1 MPTKFQTNKQ
11 VSESYKEFRFS
22 FRVRTS
28 VCLSAALRWRKH
40 AEAWT
45 LNFSKHLKTSAHLLE
60 FYDIQMISPKRISK
74 SLSAFGLL
82 LISAVAIAAQN
93 PQATPPPTQPT
104 EVQQQNTPP
113 QQQQPTQ
120 PGQTTRTQTQTQQ
133 TQTQQNQQNPPNP
146 NSPPNQV
153 PAQNQTQT
161 QQTQTQTTTTTNP
174 AAPTTQP
181 TQNVGTT
188 GIAPATLP
196 DDPPPVAPDFQAP
209 IRPLPSAERV
219 GVDVS
224 DQLPLSLQEAITLA
238 LQNNNDIDSTKIGVQ
253 IAEFELRAARG
264 VYDPVILSEN
274 YYERRTTPTASTIGG
289 ATGSGSV
296 TQSSFVNGLNVTG
309 FSPYAG
315 GLYQADFSGSRTTT
329 NNQNATLN
337 PQFPSVLTFTYT
349 QPLWRGLRFD
359 NNRRT
364 IEIAR
369 KNLSLTDAQFRQRAV
384 EVIAQVES
392 AYWDLI
398 FSLRNLQVQID
409 AVKQA
414 RTQLESNQRLVAKGV
429 LAPID
434 IIAANTQITTFEQNV
449 YTAQESVT
457 TAENTLKTLM
467 LPDRTD
473 AIWKRALVPV
483 SSVEVEIPRVS
494 LETAVADALA
504 NRQELA
510 QLKTN
515 SEINQI
521 NERYFRDQTKPQI
534 DLVGSYTANGLAG
547 TVVPRSANTTNSAL
561 TTRVNE
567 LSVLNGLPILP
578 TTTTTATVPPNL
590 VGGYFKSLS
599 NLATADYPTYRVGVT
614 VSLPF
619 RNRTAKANLGRTLV
633 EADQIKNQKAQQEQT
648 IESDVRN
655 ALQALRSSEARLQ
668 AALATRQSAEQLYE
682 SEQRQFRA
690 GTSTVFLVQ
699 QRQITLVTARGNELQ
714 AQTLLN
720 KAVSAFQRATGST
733 LSANSV
739 EITDKINDERF
750 KFRRPIEFGS
760 RIFSAKKNE

>member
-1 MPTKFQTNKQ
+1 MIYPTQI
-11 VSESYKEFRFS
+11 
-22 FRVRTS
+22 
-28 VCLSAALRWRKH
+28 L
-40 AEAWT
+40 
-45 LNFSKHLKTSAHLLE
+45 
-60 FYDIQMISPKRISK
+60 K
-74 SLSAFGLL
+74 SLGAAGFLFFATAA
-82 LISAVAIAAQN
+82 ISAQTPQN
-93 PQATPPPTQPT
+93 TPPPTPPT
-104 EVQQQNTPP
+104 EVQQQNPPP
-113 QQQQPTQ
+113 QQQPPTQ

-133 TQTQQNQQNPPNP
+133 TQPQNQANPQNQPTPL
-146 NSPPNQV
+146 NQT
-153 PAQNQTQT
+153 PAQNQTPTQT
-161 QQTQTQTTTTTNP
+161 QTQTQTTTTNP
-174 AAPTTQP
+174 AAATTQP
-181 TQNVGTT
+181 TQSVGTS
-188 GIAPATLP
+188 GGVAPAVLP
-196 DDPPPVAPDFQAP
+196 DDPPPVAPNFEAP

-224 DQLPLSLQEAITLA
+224 DQLPLSLPEAITLA
-238 LQNNNDIDSTKIGVQ
+238 LQNNNDIDSSRIGVQ
-253 IAEFELRAARG
+253 IAEFELRAVRG
-264 VYDPVILSEN
+264 VYDPVIVSEN

-289 ATGSGSV
+289 AAGNGSV
-296 TQSSFVNGLNVTG
+296 TQSSLVNGFNVTG
-309 FSPYAG
+309 FSPFAG

-329 NNQNATLN
+329 DNQNATLN
-337 PQFPSVLTFTYT
+337 PQFPSILTLTYT
-349 QPLWRGLRFD
+349 QPLWRGFRFD

-364 IEIAR
+364 IEIAK

-384 EVIAQVES
+384 ETIAQVET

-409 AVKQA
+409 AVRQA
-414 RTQLESNQRLVAKGV
+414 RTQLESNQRLVQKGA
-429 LAPID
+429 LAPIE
-434 IIAANTQITTFEQNV
+434 IVSANTQITTFEQNV

-457 TAENTLKTLM
+457 QAENVLKTLM
-467 LPDRTD
+467 LPDTAD

-483 SSVEVEIPRVS
+483 SSVEVEIPSVS
-494 LETAVADALA
+494 LETAIAAALT

-515 SEINQI
+515 SEINRI

-547 TVVPRSANTTNSAL
+547 TAVPRVANTTNSAL

-567 LSVLNGLPILP
+567 LSALNGLPPLP
-578 TTTTTATVPPNL
+578 TTTTTGTVTPNL

-614 VSLPF
+614 ISLPL
-619 RNRTAKANLGRTLV
+619 RNRTAKANLGRNLV
-633 EADQIKNQKAQQEQT
+633 EADQIKNQTAQQEQT

-668 AALATRQSAEQLYE
+668 AALATRLSAEQLYE
-682 SEQRQFRA
+682 SEQRLFRA

-720 KAVSAFQRATGST
+720 KAVSGFQRATGTT

-739 EITDKINDERF
+739 EITDKINDQRF
-750 KFRRPIEFGS
+750 KFNRQIDFGS
-760 RIFSAKKNE
+760 GIFRAKKDD

>member
-1 MPTKFQTNKQ
+1 MPTKFQIK
-11 VSESYKEFRFS
+11 K
-22 FRVRTS
+22 
-28 VCLSAALRWRKH
+28 
-40 AEAWT
+40 
-45 LNFSKHLKTSAHLLE
+45 
-60 FYDIQMISPKRISK
+60 FYVIQMIFQK
-74 SLSAFGLL
+74 SIKNSFGAFGLL
-82 LISAVAIAAQN
+82 LISAAAIAAQN

-113 QQQQPTQ
+113 QQTQPPQ

-133 TQTQQNQQNPPNP
+133 TQRQQNQQNQPNP
-146 NSPPNQV
+146 NSPSNQV
-153 PAQNQTQT
+153 PAQNQP
-161 QQTQTQTTTTTNP
+161 QTQTQTQTQPTTTTTTNP
-174 AAPTTQP
+174 ATPAVQP

-188 GIAPATLP
+188 GIAPAVMP

-209 IRPLPSAERV
+209 LRPLPSAERV
-219 GVDVS
+219 GVDAS

-289 ATGSGSV
+289 AAGSGSV
-296 TQSSFVNGLNVTG
+296 TQSSLVNGLNVTG

-315 GLYQADFSGSRTTT
+315 GFYQADFSGSRTTT

-337 PQFPSVLTFTYT
+337 PQFPSVLTLSYT

-434 IIAANTQITTFEQNV
+434 IISANTQITTFEQNV

-467 LPDRTD
+467 LPDRSD

-504 NRQELA
+504 NRQELS

-515 SEINQI
+515 SEINRI

-547 TVVPRSANTTNSAL
+547 VAVPRTANTTNSAL
-561 TTRVNE
+561 TTRINE

-599 NLATADYPTYRVGVT
+599 NLATADYPTYRVGVNI
-614 VSLPF
+614 SLPF
-619 RNRTAKANLGRTLV
+619 GNRTAKANLGRTLV
-633 EADQIKNQKAQQEQT
+633 EADQIKNQQAQQEQT

-750 KFRRPIEFGS
+750 KFRRPIDFGS
-760 RIFSAKKNE
+760 RIFSAKKDE

>member
-1 MPTKFQTNKQ
+1 MPTKFQINK
-11 VSESYKEFRFS
+11 
-22 FRVRTS
+22 
-28 VCLSAALRWRKH
+28 
-40 AEAWT
+40 
-45 LNFSKHLKTSAHLLE
+45 
-60 FYDIQMISPKRISK
+60 FYNIQMIFSISIK
-74 SLSAFGLL
+74 FSFGTFGLL
-82 LISAVAIAAQN
+82 FISVAIAAQN
-93 PQATPPPTQPT
+93 PQTTPPPTQPT

-113 QQQQPTQ
+113 QQRQPTQ

-133 TQTQQNQQNPPNP
+133 TPQNQTNPQNP

-161 QQTQTQTTTTTNP
+161 QTTQTTTTTNP
-174 AAPTTQP
+174 ATPTTQP

-188 GIAPATLP
+188 GIAPAVLP

-209 IRPLPSAERV
+209 ARPLPSAERV

-238 LQNNNDIDSTKIGVQ
+238 LQNNNDIDSAKIGVQ
-253 IAEFELRAARG
+253 IAEFELRGARG
-264 VYDPVILSEN
+264 VYDPVIQSEN

-289 ATGSGSV
+289 AAGSGSV
-296 TQSSFVNGLNVTG
+296 TQSNFVNGLNVTG

-337 PQFPSVLTFTYT
+337 PQFPSLLTLSYT

-364 IEIAR
+364 IEIAK

-414 RTQLESNQRLVAKGV
+414 RTQLESNQRLVSKGV

-457 TAENTLKTLM
+457 LAENTLKTLM

-494 LETAVADALA
+494 LEVAVADALA

-515 SEINQI
+515 SEINKI

-534 DLVGSYTANGLAG
+534 DLIGSYTANGLAG
-547 TVVPRSANTTNSAL
+547 VAVPRPANTTNSAL

-567 LSVLNGLPILP
+567 LSALNGLPILP
-578 TTTTTATVPPNL
+578 TSTTTATVPPNL

-619 RNRTAKANLGRTLV
+619 GNRTAKANLGRTLV
-633 EADQIKNQKAQQEQT
+633 EADQIKNQQAQQEQT

-655 ALQALRSSEARLQ
+655 ALQFLRSSEARLQ

-699 QRQITLVTARGNELQ
+699 QRQITLVTARGSELQ

-750 KFRRPIEFGS
+750 KFRRPIDFGS
-760 RIFSAKKNE
+760 RIFSAKK

>member
-1 MPTKFQTNKQ
+1 MIYLTQTLTSIGTAGFIFILATC
-11 VSESYKEFRFS
+11 VS
-22 FRVRTS
+22 
-28 VCLSAALRWRKH
+28 
-40 AEAWT
+40 
-45 LNFSKHLKTSAHLLE
+45 
-60 FYDIQMISPKRISK
+60 
-74 SLSAFGLL
+74 
-82 LISAVAIAAQN
+82 AQTT

-133 TQTQQNQQNPPNP
+133 TQQQRNQPNEVNRQTP
-146 NSPPNQV
+146 LNQT

-161 QQTQTQTTTTTNP
+161 TTQTTTQTQTQTTTNPVNTNTP
-174 AAPTTQP
+174 ATGG
-181 TQNVGTT
+181 VGTS
-188 GIAPATLP
+188 GGVAPAVLP

-224 DQLPLSLQEAITLA
+224 DQLPLTLREAITLA
-238 LQNNNDIDSTKIGVQ
+238 LQNNNDIDSAKIGVQ

-264 VYDPVILSEN
+264 VYDPVITSEN
-274 YYERRTTPTASTIGG
+274 YYERRTTPTASVIGG
-289 ATGSGSV
+289 ASSSGSV
-296 TQSSFVNGLNVTG
+296 TQSSLVNGFNVTG
-309 FSPYAG
+309 FSPRFG

-329 NNQNATLN
+329 DNQNATLN

-349 QPLWRGLRFD
+349 QPLWRGFRFD

-364 IEIAR
+364 IEIAK
-369 KNLSLTDAQFRQRAV
+369 KNLNLTDAQFRQRAV
-384 EVIAQVES
+384 ETIAQVES

-398 FSLRNLQVQID
+398 FALRNLQVQID

-414 RTQLESNQRLVAKGV
+414 RVQLESNQRLVEKGA
-429 LAPID
+429 LAPIE
-434 IIAANTQITTFEQNV
+434 IVSANTQITTFEQNV

-457 TAENTLKTLM
+457 LAENNLKTLM
-467 LPDRTD
+467 LPDTTD
-473 AIWKRALVPV
+473 EIWKRALVPV
-483 SSVEVEIPRVS
+483 SSVDVEIPRVS
-494 LETAVADALA
+494 LETAIADALS
-504 NRQELA
+504 NRQELS
-510 QLKTN
+510 QIKTN
-515 SEINQI
+515 AEINRI
-521 NERYFRDQTKPQI
+521 NERFFRDQTKPQI

-547 TVVPRSANTTNSAL
+547 TAVPRTGTGTTSAL

-567 LSVLNGLPILP
+567 LSALNGLPPLP
-578 TTTTTATVPPNL
+578 TSTTTATLPENL

-614 VSLPF
+614 ISLPL
-619 RNRTAKANLGRTLV
+619 RNRTAEANLGRTLV
-633 EADQIKNQKAQQEQT
+633 EADQLKNQQAQQEQT
-648 IESDVRN
+648 IESEVRN

-668 AALATRQSAEQLYE
+668 SAIASRLSAEQLYD
-682 SEQRQFRA
+682 SEQRLFRA

-699 QRQITLVTARGNELQ
+699 QRQITLVTARSNELQ

-720 KAVSAFQRATGST
+720 KAVSTFQRATGRT

-750 KFRRPIEFGS
+750 KFNRQIDFGS
-760 RIFSAKKNE
+760 RIFSPKKAE

>member
-1 MPTKFQTNKQ
+1 M
-11 VSESYKEFRFS
+11 
-22 FRVRTS
+22 
-28 VCLSAALRWRKH
+28 
-40 AEAWT
+40 
-45 LNFSKHLKTSAHLLE
+45 
-60 FYDIQMISPKRISK
+60 
-74 SLSAFGLL
+74 
-82 LISAVAIAAQN
+82 
-93 PQATPPPTQPT
+93 
-104 EVQQQNTPP
+104 
-113 QQQQPTQ
+113 
-120 PGQTTRTQTQTQQ
+120 
-133 TQTQQNQQNPPNP
+133 
-146 NSPPNQV
+146 
-153 PAQNQTQT
+153 
-161 QQTQTQTTTTTNP
+161 
-174 AAPTTQP
+174 
-181 TQNVGTT
+181 
-188 GIAPATLP
+188 
-196 DDPPPVAPDFQAP
+196 
-209 IRPLPSAERV
+209 
-219 GVDVS
+219 
-224 DQLPLSLQEAITLA
+224 QEAITLA
-238 LQNNNDIDSTKIGVQ
+238 LQNNNDIDSAKIGVQ
-253 IAEFELRAARG
+253 IAEFELRGARG

-289 ATGSGSV
+289 AAGGGSV

-309 FSPYAG
+309 FSPLAG

-337 PQFPSVLTFTYT
+337 PQFPSVLNFTYT

-364 IEIAR
+364 IEIAK

-392 AYWDLI
+392 SYWDLI

-414 RTQLESNQRLVAKGV
+414 RTQLESNRRLVAKGV

-483 SSVEVEIPRVS
+483 SPVEVEIPRVS

-504 NRQELA
+504 NRQELS

-515 SEINQI
+515 SEINKI
-521 NERYFRDQTKPQI
+521 NERYYRDQTKPQI

-547 TVVPRSANTTNSAL
+547 TAVPRTANTTNSAL

-567 LSVLNGLPILP
+567 LSALNGLPPLP
-578 TTTTTATVPPNL
+578 TSTTISTVPTNL

-599 NLATADYPTYRVGVT
+599 NLATADYPTYRVGVNI
-614 VSLPF
+614 SLPF
-619 RNRTAKANLGRTLV
+619 GNRTAKANLGRTLV
-633 EADQIKNQKAQQEQT
+633 EADQIKNQRAQQEQN

-655 ALQALRSSEARLQ
+655 ALQSLRSSEARLQ

-699 QRQITLVTARGNELQ
+699 QRQITLVTARGGELQ

-720 KAVSAFQRATGST
+720 KAVSTFQRATGST

-750 KFRRPIEFGS
+750 KFRRPIDFGS
-760 RIFSAKKNE
+760 RIFSAKKDE